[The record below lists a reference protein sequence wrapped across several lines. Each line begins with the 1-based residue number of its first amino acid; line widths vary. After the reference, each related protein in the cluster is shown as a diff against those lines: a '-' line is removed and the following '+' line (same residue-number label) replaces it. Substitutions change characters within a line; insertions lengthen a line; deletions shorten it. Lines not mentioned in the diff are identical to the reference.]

1 MECSSSG
8 CSPAPDDSCRGCAG
22 SLGALS
28 SFKQVAGRLRCSFRS
43 NGKTLT
49 YAYDR
54 QQIPAVSRHPFS
66 RWLGQDLPWRRLST
80 QHHPSPAGRRFCHRV
95 DQLHRALGTFVGVPP
110 SLFLP
115 PVYGVASLN
124 ELIKKCLN
132 GAWDLAFTWP
142 RRCTCGHLLPNAV
155 TSASRLGRLGSLE
168 GLAKSGVSATP
179 AR

>member
-80 QHHPSPAGRRFCHRV
+80 QHHPSPAGRRFSGRPV
-95 DQLHRALGTFVGVPP
+95 APRTWDFRRGPAKPLP
-110 SLFLP
+110 STS
-115 PVYGVASLN
+115 VWSSLAQRIYQ
-124 ELIKKCLN
+124 EVSQ
-132 GAWDLAFTWP
+132 
-142 RRCTCGHLLPNAV
+142 R
-155 TSASRLGRLGSLE
+155 RLGSRFH
-168 GLAKSGVSATP
+168 LAQTMYLWSPLAQCRYQCFPPWSP
-179 AR
+179 WLS